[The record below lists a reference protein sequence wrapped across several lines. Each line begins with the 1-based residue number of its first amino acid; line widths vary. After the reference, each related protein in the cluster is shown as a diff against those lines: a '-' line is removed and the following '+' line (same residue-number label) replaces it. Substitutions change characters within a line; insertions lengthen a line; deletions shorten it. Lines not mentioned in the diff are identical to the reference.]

1 MATPEWFDPRLRA
14 PRPRA
19 VVPIPLVTGLR
30 VFLALLVAGGVAG
43 IFVVRGPL
51 GIPIGAVSLGVALL
65 VAAVAE
71 PILRR
76 ERRLLRDGVA
86 ALARVVP
93 SSSTAL
99 EFASGVAWIVSFVG
113 GHAPNLF
120 LAGRRLGY
128 EYSVGGGRVVRTSR
142 LVSEFEV
149 TKETFPEGTE
159 DGARFVVLFDPRSPK
174 RNVVYRPRSMYTLRA
189 FDGDPGDAKDA

>member
-14 PRPRA
+14 PRPRD

-43 IFVVRGPL
+43 IFVVRGPV
-51 GIPIGAVSLGVALL
+51 GIPIGAVSLGVALV

-93 SSSTAL
+93 ASSTAADL
-99 EFASGVAWIVSFVG
+99 ALGVASIVNVVG
-113 GHAPNLF
+113 GNAPMVS
-120 LAGRRLGY
+120 GRRLGY

-142 LVSEFEV
+142 LVSEFEL
-149 TKETFPEGTE
+149 TKETFPEGTK
-159 DGARFVVLFDPRSPK
+159 DGARFVVLFDPRSPE